1 MIFGMIKYHLLVLIR
16 EPANVFFGL
25 ALPFLN
31 LFLISGNIEG
41 EMAYFLEIGVPMFIT
56 IATLVLCFTDSAL
69 SHTYSR
75 QIKFLR
81 KLRMTPIKPM
91 IYVAT
96 GILSRLVVI
105 LLFVATFL
113 TFSVVFFGA
122 TIGNRN
128 WFVFVGVIILVFSMF
143 YFISMFLANVFKSA
157 KTSQNILNIVFWGFL
172 LLGNLFVPIEAMP
185 DILQTITQNTPTI
198 FAANLIQSA
207 WFGSGVFT
215 GHNFIVVL
223 AVAAIFGLLS
233 IKFFKYE

>member
-1 MIFGMIKYHLLVLIR
+1 LGMIKYHLLVLIR
-16 EPANVFFGL
+16 EPANMFFGL

-41 EMAYFLEIGVPMFIT
+41 EMGYLLDFGLPMFII
-56 IATLVLCFTDSAL
+56 IAALVLCFTDSAL
-69 SHTYSR
+69 SHAYSR

-81 KLRMTPIKPM
+81 KLRMTPVKPAT
-91 IYVAT
+91 YVAT

-113 TFSVVFFGA
+113 TFTTVFFGA

-128 WFVFVGVIILVFSMF
+128 WLVFGGIVILVFAMF

-157 KTSQNILNIVFWGFL
+157 KTSQNMLNIIFWGFL
-172 LLGNLFVPIEAMP
+172 LLGNLFVPLEAMP

-223 AVAAIFGLLS
+223 AVTAVFGLLS